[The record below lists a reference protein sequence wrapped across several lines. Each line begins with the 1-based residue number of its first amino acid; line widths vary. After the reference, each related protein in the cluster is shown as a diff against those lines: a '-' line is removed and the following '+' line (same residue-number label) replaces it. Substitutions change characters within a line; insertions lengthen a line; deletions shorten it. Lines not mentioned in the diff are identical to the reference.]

1 MLQALTPLLGP
12 LAGFMTFFGILLLIF
27 GAASRRRE
35 DPMAKRMS
43 EVAKPLQPSLDY
55 FEMQAPFMDRFV
67 RPLLAGMARGFAR
80 LTPSSSLDG
89 IQKRL
94 SNAGLQ
100 GRTQVSDFV
109 GMKGMGLVLG
119 LTLVGLLSFFG
130 HPALGS
136 IIILA
141 LLFGI
146 VGYFAPDLWL
156 RSKTDQRKLEITNA
170 LPDTIDLLTIS
181 VEAGLGFDQAMG
193 RIVQKSNNT
202 LAREFG
208 RVLQQMRLGV
218 PRRDALRQLADRT
231 GVEDVSHFVGAIVQA
246 EQLGASVGRVLRVQ
260 SSEMR
265 VRRRQRAQKLAQQ
278 APIKMLFPM
287 AFLILP
293 SIFVVVLGPAIPRIV
308 KVFVPDAPL

>member
-1 MLQALTPLLGP
+1 MLQALLPC
-12 LAGFMTFFGILLLIF
+12 LAGLLTFAGFSLLIF
-27 GAASRRRE
+27 GIASRRG
-35 DPMAKRMS
+35 DPMDARLAGIVQAPRTL
-43 EVAKPLQPSLDY
+43 EEY
-55 FEMQAPFMDRFV
+55 EMQAPFMERFL
-67 RPLLAGMARGFAR
+67 RPLLLGMARGFAR
-80 LTPSSSLDG
+80 MTPSSSLDG
-89 IQKRL
+89 IQSRL
-94 SNAGLQ
+94 QSAGMQ
-100 GRTQVSDFV
+100 GQMQVSDFV
-109 GMKGMGLVLG
+109 GLKGLGTIFGLAFAGLLAFALHAQLGVIVLLALVLG
-119 LTLVGLLSFFG
+119 F
-130 HPALGS
+130 
-136 IIILA
+136 I
-141 LLFGI
+141 
-146 VGYFAPDLWL
+146 GYVAPDLWL
-156 RSKTDQRKLEITNA
+156 RSKTDRRKLEITNA

-193 RIVQKSNNT
+193 RIVSKSSNT

-218 PRRDALRQLADRT
+218 PRRDALRQMADRT
-231 GVEDVSHFVGAIVQA
+231 GVEDVSQFVGAIVQA

>member
-1 MLQALTPLLGP
+1 MPLAVVLGP
-12 LAGFMTFFGILLLIF
+12 LAGFLTFIGILLLIF
-27 GAASRRRE
+27 GMASRGRV
-35 DPMAKRMS
+35 DPMDQRLS
-43 EVAKPLQPSLDY
+43 QVARPARTLEEY
-55 FEMQAPFMDRFV
+55 EMQAPFWDRFM
-67 RPLLAGMARGFAR
+67 RPMMAAAARGFAR
-80 LTPSSSLDG
+80 LTPASSLDG

-94 SNAGLQ
+94 ANAGLQ
-100 GRTQVSDFV
+100 GQTQVSDFV
-109 GMKGMGLVLG
+109 GMKGIGLVVGIAVAGLFAFLTRPSLG
-119 LTLVGLLSFFG
+119 G
-130 HPALGS
+130 

-146 VGYFAPDLWL
+146 VGYYAPDLWL
-156 RSKTDQRKLEITNA
+156 RSRTDQRKLEISNA

-193 RIVQKSNNT
+193 RIVSKSNNM
-202 LAREFG
+202 LSREFG

-218 PRRDALRQLADRT
+218 ARRDALRQMADRT
-231 GVEDVSHFVGAIVQA
+231 GVEDVSQFVGAIVQA

-260 SSEMR
+260 SAEMR
-265 VRRRQRAQKLAQQ
+265 VRRRQRAQRLAQQ

-308 KVFVPDAPL
+308 KVFVPNAPL

>member
-1 MLQALTPLLGP
+1 MVQAFLPFITGF
-12 LAGFMTFFGILLLIF
+12 LAFAGILLLIF
-27 GAASRRRE
+27 GVASRRRGDPLKTRLDAVAQVPRTLE
-35 DPMAKRMS
+35 D
-43 EVAKPLQPSLDY
+43 Y
-55 FEMQAPFMDRFV
+55 EMQAPFMDRFI
-67 RPLLAGMARGFAR
+67 RPMLLGIARGFGR

-89 IQKRL
+89 IQKRIQ
-94 SNAGLQ
+94 SAGLQ
-100 GRTQVSDFV
+100 GQTQVSDFV
-109 GMKGMGLVLG
+109 GMKGMGGVFG
-119 LTLVGLLSFFG
+119 LAFAGLLAFTM
-130 HPALGS
+130 HPAIGGAT
-136 IIILA
+136 ILA
-141 LLFGI
+141 LLFG
-146 VGYFAPDLWL
+146 VLGYFAPDLWL

-193 RIVQKSNNT
+193 RIVSKSSNT
-202 LAREFG
+202 LSREFG
-208 RVLQQMRLGV
+208 RVLREMRLGK
-218 PRRDALRQLADRT
+218 PRREALREMADRT
-231 GVEDVSHFVGAIVQA
+231 GVEDVSQFVGAIVQA

-308 KVFVPDAPL
+308 KVFVPNAPL

>member
-1 MLQALTPLLGP
+1 MVQALLPLLGP
-12 LAGFMTFFGILLLIF
+12 LAGFMAFFGILLLIF
-27 GAASRRRE
+27 GIASRRRG
-35 DPMAKRMS
+35 DPMEQRLGAVVQTPRTL
-43 EVAKPLQPSLDY
+43 EDY
-55 FEMQAPFMDRFV
+55 EMQAPFMERFI
-67 RPLLAGMARGFAR
+67 RPLLMGMARGFAR

-94 SNAGLQ
+94 QNAGLQ
-100 GRTQVSDFV
+100 GQTQVSDFV
-109 GMKGMGLVLG
+109 GMKGLGAVFGLAFA
-119 LTLVGLLSFFG
+119 GLLAFAM
-130 HPALGS
+130 HPALGG
-136 IIILA
+136 IFILA
-141 LLFGI
+141 LLFG
-146 VGYFAPDLWL
+146 VLGYFAPDLWL

-193 RIVQKSNNT
+193 RIVAKSNNM
-202 LAREFG
+202 LSREFG

-218 PRRDALRQLADRT
+218 PRRDALRQMADRT
-231 GVEDVSHFVGAIVQA
+231 GVEDVSQFVGAIVQA

-260 SSEMR
+260 SAEMR

-308 KVFVPDAPL
+308 KVFVPNAPL

>member
-1 MLQALTPLLGP
+1 MVQALLPLLGP
-12 LAGFMTFFGILLLIF
+12 LAGFLAFFGILLLIF
-27 GAASRRRE
+27 GVASRRRVDPLNARLAGIVQAPRTLE
-35 DPMAKRMS
+35 D
-43 EVAKPLQPSLDY
+43 Y
-55 FEMQAPFMDRFV
+55 EMQAPFMDRFI
-67 RPLLAGMARGFAR
+67 RPLLLGIARGFSR

-94 SNAGLQ
+94 LGAGLQ
-100 GRTQVSDFV
+100 GQTQVSDFV
-109 GMKGMGLVLG
+109 GMKGMGAVF
-119 LTLVGLLSFFG
+119 GLLFAGLLAFAMR
-130 HPALGS
+130 PALGG

-141 LLFGI
+141 LLFGFL
-146 VGYFAPDLWL
+146 GYIAPDLWL
-156 RSKTDQRKLEITNA
+156 RSKTDRRKLEITNA

-193 RIVQKSNNT
+193 RIVSKSNNT
-202 LAREFG
+202 LSREFG

-218 PRRDALRQLADRT
+218 PRRDALRQMADRT
-231 GVEDVSHFVGAIVQA
+231 GVEDVSQFVGAIVQA

-260 SSEMR
+260 SAEMR

-308 KVFVPDAPL
+308 KVFAPNAPL